1 MIIYLRFFLFSW
13 LLLVQSVQGAS
24 PNFILVLADDYGWT
38 SLSSSMDKTKPAAKS
53 DYYQT
58 PHLDSLV
65 SSGMRFSNGYAAA
78 PVCSPTRYSI
88 QFGKTPARLLRTRVM
103 GKNRADHNQTAIPQ
117 VLKAIDPAY
126 RAAHLGK
133 WHIAADPSLYGYD
146 VHDGKT
152 ANKEGGFVNEHKP
165 QWNGYSEKDPK
176 RVDSITARAIAF
188 MRDSVAKEQ
197 PFFLQL
203 SHYAVHSNI
212 VYSESSYA
220 ALNGKPKGKLH
231 KDQGYAAM
239 VHDMD
244 LSIGDLLK
252 AYDELGLAENTYIIF
267 TSDNGG
273 MPVLPMQMNLGRPY
287 KAGLNLPLLR
297 GKWDLTE
304 GGIRVPFAMMG
315 PGIMPD
321 SQSDTP
327 IVTNDLL
334 PTLADLAGST
344 KNLPDA
350 LDGGSF
356 KPLLTDPKQKVKR
369 AFDGLIFHFP
379 HYNHVGMNEPHS
391 ALRDGDY
398 KFIHFPA
405 SQRSLL
411 FNVKNDVG
419 ESNDLSLERPA
430 LAKQLETKLIAY
442 LSSVNAEQAN
452 ESGSWDRAG
461 KGGTVKSRFFK
472 RYTNK

>member
-1 MIIYLRFFLFSW
+1 MISLRFLPLAFV
-13 LLLVQSVQGAS
+13 LLLAQSTKAAA
-24 PNFILVLADDYGWT
+24 PNFILILADDYGWT
-38 SLSSSMDKTKPAAKS
+38 SLSTSMDQSKPAAKS
-53 DYYQT
+53 DYYET
-58 PHLDSLV
+58 PNLDSLV
-65 SSGMRFSNGYAAA
+65 NNGMRFSNGYAAA

-117 VLKAIDPAY
+117 VLKAIDPTY
-126 RAAHLGK
+126 RAAHFGK
-133 WHIAADPSLYGYD
+133 WHISADPSRYGYD
-146 VHDGKT
+146 AHDGQT
-152 ANKEGGFVNEHKP
+152 ANKEGGFKNERKA
-165 QWNGYSEKDPK
+165 QWDGYSEDDPK
-176 RVDSITARAIAF
+176 RVHSITHRAIDF
-188 MRDSVAKEQ
+188 MRDAVAKEQ

-212 VYSESSYA
+212 VYSESSYS
-220 ALNGKPKGKLH
+220 ALNGKAKGKFH

-252 AYDELGLAENTYIIF
+252 AYEALGLAENTYIIF

-273 MPVLPMQMNLGRPY
+273 MPVLPMQINLGRPY

-315 PGIMPD
+315 PGVKPG

-327 IVTNDLL
+327 IVTYDLL

-356 KPLLTDPKQKVKR
+356 KPLLTDPEQKVKR

-379 HYNHVGMNEPHS
+379 HYNRVGMNEPHS

-398 KFIHFPA
+398 KFIQFPA

-411 FNVKNDVG
+411 FNVKEDVG
-419 ESNDLSLERPA
+419 ETHDLSLERPT
-430 LAKQLETKLIAY
+430 LAKQLEAKLNAY
-442 LSSVNAEQAN
+442 LSSVNAEQAS

-461 KGGTVKSRFFK
+461 KGGTVRSKFFK
-472 RYTNK
+472 RYAK